1 MNHYLETF
9 NRVKAHLLKQN
20 AVAGMEME
28 NGDFTCMYRAPDGKM
43 CAVGCLIRPEQYE
56 QDIEGK
62 PIGGPRVDEALAY
75 SGITIDDDMKM
86 MLRSLQG
93 VHDDISPKLWA
104 EHIRF
109 LEKRYKGLFTEGVY

>member
-9 NRVKAHLLKQN
+9 NRVKEHLLKQN

-28 NGDFTCMYRAPDGKM
+28 NGDFTCMYRAPDGKT
-43 CAVGCLIRPEQYE
+43 CAVGCLIRPEWYKS
-56 QDIEGK
+56 DMEGK
-62 PIGGPRVDEALAY
+62 PIGSPLVDEALAH

-93 VHDDISPKLWA
+93 VHDDISPKRWA
-104 EHIRF
+104 ENIQF
-109 LEKRYKGLFTEGVY
+109 LENRYQSLFYEWTN